1 MRTFFRFHPATQA
14 ATPPAAHLLVY
25 DGDCSFCVA
34 GAEFIRK
41 HSRTGVTLV
50 PFSDLP
56 QHDLLRSLDR
66 RQILAS
72 AHYITPEGIEYHG
85 GECITRALRLLPGGW
100 GFGLFDLWGLTLV
113 RELAY
118 TLVASNRPVI
128 SKLRRRLAR
137 FLPKLRSIPG
147 YDRQR

>member
-1 MRTFFRFHPATQA
+1 MRTFLRFHPATQA
-14 ATPPAAHLLVY
+14 ATPPARHLLVY

-34 GAEFIRK
+34 SVDFISK

-56 QHDLLRSLDR
+56 QFDLLGSLDQ

-85 GECITRALRLLPGGW
+85 GESITRAIRLLPGGW
-100 GFGLFDLWGLTLV
+100 IFGLFDLWGVTLV
-113 RELAY
+113 RELVYA
-118 TLVASNRPVI
+118 LIASNRLVF
-128 SKLRRRLAR
+128 SKLTRLLGLSR
-137 FLPKLRSIPG
+137 PV
-147 YDRQR
+147 

>member
-1 MRTFFRFHPATQA
+1 MRTFLRFHPATQA

-34 GAEFIRK
+34 SGEFIRK
-41 HSRTGVTLV
+41 HSRTSVTLV
-50 PFSDLP
+50 PFSELP
-56 QHDLLRSLDR
+56 QYDLLGSLDQ

-85 GECITRALRLLPGGW
+85 GESITRVLRLLPGGW
-100 GFGLFDLWGLTLV
+100 IFSLFNLWGVTLV

-118 TLVASNRPVI
+118 TLVAGNRPVI
-128 SKLRRRLAR
+128 SKLTRALRRCG
-137 FLPKLRSIPG
+137 PV
-147 YDRQR
+147 